1 MSALAGI
8 GAAVSEAGTTFS
20 QGAIWTLTSTG
31 ATKDVTPFQAPGNWA
46 EFIATLKSWKS
57 KVTAWVD
64 ASDTAQTN
72 MFGLLGSTVVLSM
85 NVVVAGTPHGFAGSG
100 IVTGWA
106 PTADVQNAEKIDFD
120 FQGTGPVA
128 WF

>member
-20 QGAIWTLTSTG
+20 EGSKWTLTTKG
-31 ATKDVTPFQAPGNWA
+31 GTKDVTPFQATGNWA
-46 EFIATLKSWKS
+46 QFLATVKSWTS
-57 KVTAWVD
+57 KVTAFVD

-85 NVVVAGTPHGFAGSG
+85 NVVVAGTPHGFSGSG
-100 IVTGWA
+100 VLSRFA
-106 PTADVQNAEKIDFD
+106 PTVDVQNAETIDFD
-120 FQGTGPVA
+120 FQGTGPVT

>member
-8 GAAVSEAGTTFS
+8 GAAVSEAGTNFS
-20 QGAIWTLTSTG
+20 EGSKWTLTTKG
-31 ATKDVTPFQAPGNWA
+31 DTKDVTPFQATGNWA
-46 EFIATLKSWKS
+46 VFLATIKSWTS
-57 KVTAWVD
+57 KVTAFVD

-85 NVVVAGTPHGFAGSG
+85 NIVVAGTPHGFSGSG
-100 IVTGWA
+100 ILNGFV
-106 PTADVQNAEKIDFD
+106 PSVDVQSPETIDFT
-120 FQGTGPVA
+120 FQGTGPVT